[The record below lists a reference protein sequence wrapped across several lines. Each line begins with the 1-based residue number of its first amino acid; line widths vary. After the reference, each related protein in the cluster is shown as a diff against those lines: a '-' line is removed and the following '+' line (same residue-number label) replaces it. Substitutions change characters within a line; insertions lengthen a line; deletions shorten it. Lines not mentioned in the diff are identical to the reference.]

1 MWIFGFAGKT
11 EAVPILQEGKIAVVH
26 NGIIE
31 NYLELMVAA
40 RKDAPLLIGY
50 GQEGNYIAY
59 DVTALLAHTRTVT
72 YMADDEVAV
81 ITADDVQIF
90 DRDRFLLEK
99 EKQLIEWDVSAA
111 EKADMHISC

>member
-1 MWIFGFAGKT
+1 MG
-11 EAVPILQEGKIAVVH
+11 ILCSDFPGQ
-26 NGIIE
+26 
-31 NYLELMVAA
+31 MVAA

-50 GQEGNYIAY
+50 GQEGNYIAS

-72 YMADDEVAV
+72 YMEDDEVAV

-99 EKQLIEWDVSAA
+99 EKHLIEIRTENAHS
-111 EKADMHISC
+111 ISTFDTI